1 MLFKLLSELSNHE
14 LRMVFIRAGIQGSF
28 SESQAI
34 VQLTIYLV
42 KIGQDPFTYRFPVSS
57 PNFVINLNVTEGK
70 VVEDGKKAKDDAS
83 VVSELGSREAF
94 ILSAVPS
101 NVQGGSGMEIKETEE
116 VFKDVKDLED
126 EELVE
131 VSPYCSVD
139 GLSTSSRIISNCSS
153 VLQGSSSDSWAI
165 VSPVKYLDLYT
176 SVSTEKII
184 RSVLLEEAG
193 THCSLKTLHL
203 HHELWPPDY

>member
-1 MLFKLLSELSNHE
+1 
-14 LRMVFIRAGIQGSF
+14 
-28 SESQAI
+28 
-34 VQLTIYLV
+34 
-42 KIGQDPFTYRFPVSS
+42 
-57 PNFVINLNVTEGK
+57 
-70 VVEDGKKAKDDAS
+70 
-83 VVSELGSREAF
+83 
-94 ILSAVPS
+94 
-101 NVQGGSGMEIKETEE
+101 MEIKETEE

-139 GLSTSSRIISNCSS
+139 GLSTSSNCSS
-153 VLQGSSSDSWAI
+153 VLLGSSSDSWAI
-165 VSPVKYLDLYT
+165 VSPVKYSDLFT

-203 HHELWPPDY
+203 HHKLWPPDC